1 MDAAALAMEARNRYG
16 TWRAAAEAT
25 GVDHATLWR
34 MAHGV
39 GEPEAINVRRLTLA
53 LKGETMQ
60 DNYGY
65 QVVEG
70 RDAVIDAMIAENAR
84 LTGEL
89 AAAQQEIERLRAQ
102 VPPAEVVKAMRL
114 LSGYGMPGSER
125 YERAQR
131 TVGAWLERQPKGE
144 HNAN

>member
-34 MAHGV
+34 TAHGV
-39 GEPEAINVRRLTLA
+39 GEPEAINVRRLTPA

-89 AAAQQEIERLRAQ
+89 AECRAALAAAEARAERAEAALKKWAHDFAMVQTENDLDRVALAFM
-102 VPPAEVVKAMRL
+102 AEVAALR
-114 LSGYGMPGSER
+114 GGE
-125 YERAQR
+125 AQ
-131 TVGAWLERQPKGE
+131 P
-144 HNAN
+144 